1 MSRKP
6 PIDEVR
12 TARALKRLEEHRAA
26 HPEAFAP
33 DRLPTTPTALAAAL
47 GERRKVGWPPATEGV
62 DRGAAAAIGA
72 GRARQD
78 PR

>member
-1 MSRKP
+1 VIRRQ
-6 PIDEVR
+6 DY
-12 TARALKRLEEHRAA
+12 LET
-26 HPEAFAP
+26 FAP

-47 GERRKVGWPPATEGV
+47 GERRKVGWPPATEDV